1 MGLDIGYL
9 VWMISLLIERS
20 CKMMASLQ
28 ENLSQVRRSL
38 KGIKWTEQ
46 QVARAS
52 ESKRQEQALRLGIC
66 RADCE
71 ICDGQGYL
79 RKDVPI
85 YDPKFGKM
93 YLCPNSDRWRQ
104 PGNARCG
111 ISIRESK
118 QLTWCEV
125 EETDSIRPA
134 VEAVRAALAQ
144 GYGWVYLHGG
154 FGTGKTQVMKIAVAE
169 AMRAGQTAAYVR
181 MAEILDHLREA
192 FQSDSKV
199 SERSR
204 LAWWAQLPVLAID
217 EFDRVRDTGYGE
229 ERRFVLLDR
238 RYEQAI
244 RQEGVT
250 LMASNLEP
258 ANLPDYLYDRIR
270 IGRFQVV
277 YVSGKSFRPGMEA

>member
-1 MGLDIGYL
+1 MLEPIQD
-9 VWMISLLIERS
+9 
-20 CKMMASLQ
+20 
-28 ENLSQVRRSL
+28 NLPPMRRSL
-38 KGIKWTEQ
+38 KGIQWTDE

-52 ESKRQEQALRLGIC
+52 EKMRQEGAVKLGIC

-71 ICDGQGYL
+71 ICGGQGYL
-79 RKDVPI
+79 RENVPLH
-85 YDPKFGKM
+85 DPEFGKVH
-93 YLCPNSDRWRQ
+93 LCPNADRWRQ

-111 ISIRESK
+111 ISIRESRE
-118 QLTWCEV
+118 LTWRSLEEMDGIRTAV
-125 EETDSIRPA
+125 EEIRA
-134 VEAVRAALAQ
+134 VLAQ

-154 FGTGKTQVMKIAVAE
+154 YGTGKTQVLKIAVAE
-169 AMRAGQTAAYVR
+169 AMRAGHRAAYVR

-204 LAWWAQLPVLAID
+204 LDWWAKLPVLAID

-250 LMASNLEP
+250 LLASNQKPEKLP
-258 ANLPDYLYDRIR
+258 AYLYDRVQD
-270 IGRFQVV
+270 GRFRIV
-277 YVSGKSFRPGMEA
+277 YLDGGSLRAGMGGVKREAENVKRET